1 MWVDGP
7 DDGAECLSVVSGS
20 GLLSQYGDHAPG
32 REAPQRDDRPP
43 AEEGT
48 EKPDDESASSLS
60 KVWDYVFLLKQF
72 FF

>member
-48 EKPDDESASSLS
+48 PKNLMMN
-60 KVWDYVFLLKQF
+60 LLHLWVKF
-72 FF
+72 EITCFY